1 MTTLHRTLL
10 LSVACCLLIAAV
22 GGCSPI
28 QTIDTAVTY
37 PGTIIW
43 TGEAPNFYTSDV
55 SPDGHYFSNI
65 NWNTGDLD
73 LVDLNTGE
81 AIPLTGHGYDTGG
94 YAWMSSFSSDGRRI
108 ACEWYNYGTG
118 THELRV
124 HSLDEAESRLLVPA
138 DGDVFYVEPLDW
150 SPSDQ
155 HIAVALRAKDGVW
168 QLGLVSVEDGSI
180 VVLKTLSWQAPGG
193 GHPQAYPLAD
203 WSPDGQFIAYDYP
216 SSNPENG
223 QDIFALAVDGSGE
236 YVLVEGRGSDRLL
249 AWNADGSEILF
260 YSDRSGSPSLWRLS
274 VENGRPAG
282 EPQLVASDVIGL
294 RPIGQTEI
302 GYAFGVEEGTWN
314 TYTASIDFETGR
326 ILEEPQPVDNVPW
339 HRNSLGGWSP
349 DGSQLLY
356 ITFEPLPNPVEK
368 AVFISVSGQL
378 ERELLLPRNFHHKSG
393 AIAWISDQ
401 MVLLGGATSGQR
413 GVHRLDLQTG
423 EFITLPDFDERGFF
437 RRFRAHPDGSKIYVV
452 IDDSPPKIVAIDTR
466 TGEHKIVTE
475 TQRIPASIEV
485 SPDGDEIAYLTLRD
499 VDGFSSIEAV
509 NLFTGETRII
519 RREPADRLGQ
529 PLAWS
534 ADGDRILVGVRLEGD
549 AQSLWSLSAD
559 GNGDPVHIDLPG
571 VFGNYLSVNP
581 DGEHIAFQSGI
592 KLGSLR
598 ILEGF

>member
-1 MTTLHRTLL
+1 MLQRFSFALL
-10 LSVACCLLIAAV
+10 VIALAAL
-22 GGCSPI
+22 PAKA
-28 QTIDTAVTY
+28 QTSEVPDVTY
-37 PGTIIW
+37 PGTIIF
-43 TGEAPNFYTSDV
+43 TGEGLDTYTGDV
-55 SPDGHYFSNI
+55 SPDGRYFTDI
-65 NWNTGDLD
+65 NWDTGDLV

-94 YAWMSSFSSDGRRI
+94 FAWMSSFSSDGKRI
-108 ACEWYNYGTG
+108 ACAWHNYGTG
-118 THELRV
+118 TLELRV
-124 HSLDEAESRLLVPA
+124 HSLDGAESRLLVPA
-138 DGDVFYVEPLDW
+138 DSAFSVQPLDW

-155 HIAVALRAKDGVW
+155 QIAVALLAEDGVW
-168 QLGLVSVEDGSI
+168 QLGLVSVDDGSI
-180 VVLKTLSWQAPGG
+180 AVLKTLSWQAPGG

-236 YVLVEGRGSDRLL
+236 YVLVEGPGSDRLL

-294 RPIGQTEI
+294 QPIGQTEI
-302 GYAFGVEEGTWN
+302 GYAFGVGEGTRN

-401 MVLLGGATSGQR
+401 MVLLGGATSGQI
-413 GVHRLDLQTG
+413 GVHRLDLRTG
-423 EFITLPDFDERGFF
+423 EFITLPDFGERGFF

-452 IDDSPPKIVAIDTR
+452 IDDSPPQIVAIDTR

-475 TQRIPASIEV
+475 TQRIPALIEV

-499 VDGFSSIEAV
+499 ADGFSSIEAV

-519 RREPADRLGQ
+519 RREPAGRLRK

-549 AQSLWSLSAD
+549 AQGLWSLSAD
-559 GNGDPVHIDLPG
+559 GNGDPVHIDLPD
-571 VFGNYLSVNP
+571 VFKYLSVNP

-592 KLGSLR
+592 DLGSIR
-598 ILEGF
+598 ILEDF